1 MSTAPD
7 KISLLMAKLN
17 CTYAEAVEVAKA
29 DDEIDHGAKLFELD
43 EELKAGAKKARNA
56 PHGYTFTQRERKEDT
71 DKRTLITLLAEAVG
85 ECEITNPERE
95 IAFIYND
102 RKFKI
107 TLSAPRT

>member
-17 CTYAEAVEVAKA
+17 CTYAEAIEVAKA

-43 EELKAGAKKARNA
+43 DELKAGAKKARSA
-56 PHGYTFTQRERKEDT
+56 PHGYTFTQRERKVDT
-71 DKRTLITLLAEAVG
+71 DKRELINLLAEAVG
-85 ECEITNPERE
+85 ECKVTNPERE
-95 IAFIYND
+95 IELTYNG

>member
-43 EELKAGAKKARNA
+43 EELKAGAKKSKKRPARLHLYA
-56 PHGYTFTQRERKEDT
+56 ERTQRGHRQKNAHRLT
-71 DKRTLITLLAEAVG
+71 CG
-85 ECEITNPERE
+85 GGW
-95 IAFIYND
+95 
-102 RKFKI
+102 
-107 TLSAPRT
+107 